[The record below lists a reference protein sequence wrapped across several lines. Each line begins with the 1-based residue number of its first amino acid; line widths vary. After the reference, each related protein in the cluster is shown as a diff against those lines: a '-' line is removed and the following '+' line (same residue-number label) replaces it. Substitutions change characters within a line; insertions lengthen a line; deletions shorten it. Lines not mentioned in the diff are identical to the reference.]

1 MTASVIAQCRAGFEA
16 ETAQDLALLG
26 AGARVALT
34 TQIRRG
40 TGYVVANVSDD
51 VAPQRWWRGLDA
63 APPVFARSVFLGSGP
78 HRLVGPGTLARPDRV
93 TPLLAAIDVMR
104 ASGPFRSLWLEYP
117 DTNEGKQLGALARG
131 LEGRLIAALRERD
144 AMEERAV
151 HRLHVFLPDGAT
163 AWVGISGPAGGSEW
177 PMGIPRLRMPRA
189 APSRST
195 LKLAEAFMTFLG
207 DDAQEL
213 LRPGMRAVD
222 LGAAP
227 GGWTWQ
233 LVQRGLRVTAV
244 DNAALKGEIARDP
257 LVTHVREDGLRFRPR
272 RPVDWV
278 TCDIVES
285 PARIAQLMGDWMA
298 EGAARHAVF
307 NLKLP
312 MKKRYDEVQRC
323 RDIVAQRLGRA
334 GVRAGLALRQLYHD
348 REEVTGY
355 LTQMQHAGQPASD
368 RSRQAKRHHP
378 DTPAARAP
386 VRYGMSARTKR
397 R

>member
-1 MTASVIAQCRAGFEA
+1 LTASLIAQCRAGFEV
-16 ETAQDLALLG
+16 ETAQDLARLG
-26 AGARVALT
+26 AAARVALT
-34 TQIRRG
+34 TQIRG
-40 TGYVVANVSDD
+40 GSGYVVADVGDD
-51 VAPQRWWRGLDA
+51 LAPQRWWRALDA
-63 APPVFARSVFLGSGP
+63 APPMFARSVFVGSGP
-78 HRLVGPGTLARPDRV
+78 RRLVEPGTRVRPDRV
-93 TPLLAAIDVMR
+93 TPLLSAIDAVR
-104 ASGPFRSLWLEYP
+104 APAAFRSVWVEYP
-117 DTNEGKQLGALARG
+117 DTNEGKQLGTLARG

-144 AMEERAV
+144 AIDEGAA
-151 HRLHVFLPDGAT
+151 HRLHVFLPDGTT
-163 AWVGISGPAGGSEW
+163 AWVGVSEAAGGSAW
-177 PMGIPRLRMPRA
+177 PMGIPRLRMPHA

-227 GGWTWQ
+227 GGWTWH

-285 PARIAQLMGDWMA
+285 PARIARLMGDWMA

-312 MKKRYDEVQRC
+312 MKKRYDEVERC
-323 RDIVAQRLGRA
+323 RDIVGQRLARA

-355 LTQMQHAGQPASD
+355 LTQVQHAGQPLSD
-368 RSRQAKRHHP
+368 RSRHPNRHHP
-378 DTPAARAP
+378 DTRSSPAP
-386 VRYGMSARTKR
+386 VRYGTSSRKKS
-397 R
+397 